1 VATATHQQGSEPGHR
16 HQLPDPDASP
26 VLDIGGDVGALLLI
40 TGAERSGT
48 EIEVQRLGDSGRT
61 HTAVHPRHTP
71 SGVLHAALYPALL
84 AGDYE
89 LLLGPAGSAG
99 NPRIAISGGILARHD
114 CR

>member
-1 VATATHQQGSEPGHR
+1 VASHGH
-16 HQLPDPDASP
+16 HVPHPDAPP

-40 TGAERSGT
+40 TGPERSGT
-48 EIEVQRLGDSGRT
+48 EIEVRRLDDARHT

-71 SGVLHAALYPALL
+71 SGTLHAALYPALL

-89 LLLGPAGSAG
+89 LLLGPAGSG
-99 NPRIAISGGILARHD
+99 DNPRISIAGGVLARHD

>member
-1 VATATHQQGSEPGHR
+1 M
-16 HQLPDPDASP
+16 
-26 VLDIGGDVGALLLI
+26 LDIGGDVGALLLI
-40 TGAERSGT
+40 TGPERSGS
-48 EIEVQRLGDSGRT
+48 EIEVRRLDDGELT

-89 LLLGPAGSAG
+89 LLLGPAGSDG
-99 NPRIAISGGILARHD
+99 NPRIAITGGVLARHD